1 MLVDDHQ
8 LVIDGIRKLLES
20 EEGIEIVATA
30 NDGVRAVELFEMI
43 PADVIM
49 MDIDMPIMNGMDA
62 ARNILQKNPETGI
75 VFLSMH
81 EEAAVIRKVMELG
94 AKGYLLKT
102 TDRDELLEAVRKV
115 AGGGRFFSAEAT
127 LNLANNTGSSPEN
140 KDTEL
145 LAQLT
150 EREMEI
156 LRLIAEG
163 YSNKEIGDKL
173 FISHRTVDTHRT
185 NLARKIDAK
194 NIAGL
199 IRFAVR
205 AGIVES

>member
-1 MLVDDHQ
+1 MVIFRCKALLLCLLFGVSVHAQNSKADSLLLLLDDDPSDERRISI
-8 LVIDGIRKLLES
+8 LIDIAS
-20 EEGIEIVATA
+20 
-30 NDGVRAVELFEMI
+30 F
-43 PADVIM
+43 
-49 MDIDMPIMNGMDA
+49 
-62 ARNILQKNPETGI
+62 
-75 VFLSMH
+75 
-81 EEAAVIRKVMELG
+81 
-94 AKGYLLKT
+94 YLDSDLDSSKRF

-115 AGGGRFFSAEAT
+115 AGGGRYFSAEAT

-150 EREMEI
+150 EREIEI
-156 LRLIAEG
+156 LGLIAEG
-163 YSNKEIGDKL
+163 YSNKEIGERL

-185 NLARKIDAK
+185 NLARKIDAR

-205 AGIVES
+205 TGIVTS